1 MENINKMTTKT
12 IEAALKKSY
21 VDGYLSGLNATYKE
35 DIKNEPVA
43 WAHHATFENLDS
55 SDRSRFT
62 ATLSKKATDAC
73 CIPLFKVPQKDLVS
87 LTDEEI
93 QAALGID
100 ASSSNW
106 NLIKVLEWGNKIQ
119 AALLEK
125 NK

>member
-1 MENINKMTTKT
+1 MEINNKMTTDT
-12 IEAALKKSY
+12 YSDALKKSY
-21 VDGYLSGLNATYKE
+21 TDGYL
-35 DIKNEPVA
+35 
-43 WAHHATFENLDS
+43 
-55 SDRSRFT
+55 
-62 ATLSKKATDAC
+62 DA
-73 CIPLFKVPQKDLVS
+73 LRTKGFRS

-100 ASSSNW
+100 KTSSNW

>member
-1 MENINKMTTKT
+1 MENSKKMTTT
-12 IEAALKKSY
+12 AIEDALKKSY
-21 VDGYLSGLNATYKE
+21 VDGYLNGLNAIYKE
-35 DIKNEPVA
+35 DTKNEPVA

-55 SDRSRFT
+55 VERSRFT

-73 CIPLFKVPQKDLVS
+73 CIPLFKVPQKNLVS

-100 ASSSNW
+100 ASSSTW

-119 AALLEK
+119 TALLEK

>member
-1 MENINKMTTKT
+1 MESSNKMTTT
-12 IEAALKKSY
+12 LEDAIKKSY
-21 VDGYLSGLNATYKE
+21 SDGFLNGLNA
-35 DIKNEPVA
+35 IPR
-43 WAHHATFENLDS
+43 TF
-55 SDRSRFT
+55 T
-62 ATLSKKATDAC
+62 
-73 CIPLFKVPQKDLVS
+73 P

-100 ASSSNW
+100 ETSSNW